1 MLIVSIIIF
10 VIAPLLILFLI
21 FYFIYKYRKQKLQL
35 AETAMKNGQPIP
47 VNITSKA
54 KSTDEDTWIKG
65 VKKVALGA
73 GLIACCWILDFELG
87 IAAGYIFLFYGIG
100 LMVIAKTTTKKEDK
114 SDTNPNLPDG
124 EA

>member
-1 MLIVSIIIF
+1 
-10 VIAPLLILFLI
+10 
-21 FYFIYKYRKQKLQL
+21 
-35 AETAMKNGQPIP
+35 MKNGQPIP